1 MGKRNQYGLI
11 GKNIEYSF
19 SRQYFKSRFA
29 TKGDQQST
37 YENFELNEIS
47 EFTQILTDN
56 PNLKGL
62 NVTIPYK
69 ESIIPYLDDLSTK
82 VLEIGA
88 VNTIR
93 ITKKGKLKGYNTDWY
108 GFYKSLK
115 PLLKNKPEKA
125 LILGTGGASKA
136 VYYALQKL
144 KIETQF
150 VSRSPEEG
158 VLSYEQLTPAIFKSH
173 LLVVN
178 TTPLGTFPNIDQ
190 KPEFDY
196 SLFTD
201 QHLAYDLIYNPEISA
216 FLREAQKRGA
226 QIKNGLEML
235 ELQAEKSWSIWN
247 KIVMS

>member
-19 SRQYFKSRFA
+19 SRQYFKRRFT

-47 EFTQILTDN
+47 EFTKILADN

-93 ITKKGKLKGYNTDWY
+93 ISKKGKLKGYNTDWY

-158 VLSYEQLTPAIFKSH
+158 VLSYQQLTPAIFKSH
-173 LLVVN
+173 LLVIN
-178 TTPLGTFPNIDQ
+178 TTPLGTFPDIDQ
-190 KPEFDY
+190 KPDIDY
-196 SLFTD
+196 SLFSD
-201 QHLAYDLIYNPEISA
+201 QHLAYDLIYNPEISS